1 MEFRATRIPDVKIV
15 SPKVFG
21 DDRGFFMESFRKDV
35 FTASGITGPFVQDNQ
50 TRSRRGVLRGM
61 HYQIQKPQAKLVR
74 AVAGEIFD
82 VAVDLRRGSPTFGRW
97 VGEILSDENKLQIWI
112 PKGFAHGFYVL
123 SEWAEVLYKAS
134 DYYCPESE
142 RTVLL
147 NDSDLGIP
155 WPLLEGR
162 PPILSAKD
170 ASGKRF
176 SEAELFA

>member
-1 MEFRATRIPDVKIV
+1 MDIRPTRIPDVLILW
-15 SPKVFG
+15 PKVCI
-21 DDRGFFMESFRKDV
+21 DTRGLFLETFRENE
-35 FTASGITGPFVQDNQ
+35 FSASGITGPFVQDNQ
-50 TRSRRGVLRGM
+50 TRSRQGVLRGM

-142 RTVLL
+142 RTVLW
-147 NDSDLGIP
+147 NDPDLGIP

>member
-142 RTVLL
+142 RTVLW
-147 NDSDLGIP
+147 NDPDLGIP

>member
-142 RTVLL
+142 RTVLW

>member
-97 VGEILSDENKLQIWI
+97 VGEILSDENKLQIWV

-142 RTVLL
+142 RTMLW
-147 NDSDLGIP
+147 NDPDLGIP